1 MSINTRK
8 VRDKSKYNK
17 QEQVEQVNKR
27 NRKIIDES
35 LIKDAKKYGEAL
47 VVMDENLLSHFDVR
61 K

>member
-35 LIKDAKKYGEAL
+35 LIKDANKYGEAL

>member
-1 MSINTRK
+1 

-35 LIKDAKKYGEAL
+35 LIKDANKYGEAL

>member
-17 QEQVEQVNKR
+17 QEHVEQVNKR
-27 NRKIIDES
+27 NRNIIYES
-35 LIKDAKKYGEAL
+35 LINDANKYGEAL

>member
-35 LIKDAKKYGEAL
+35 LIKDAKK
-47 VVMDENLLSHFDVR
+47 
-61 K
+61 